1 MKSFEMSDY
10 NLAARLYWWLMMT
23 LGVAAFAWS
32 LYASVTLWTLS
43 NGLSLVALAGGVVL
57 SSLHPVRI
65 PHRQESVTAADVF
78 VFLGAMMLGVPAA
91 VMLAGLD
98 SAVGSLR
105 GSRRVTT
112 LLAAPALASIAGL
125 IAGKVFYL
133 TLAAYAGG
141 NIASYPLGTTPVPLS
156 ALTLAVV
163 AMGFTL
169 YIFNTGLI
177 AGLHALK
184 SRLPVWQF
192 WRDNYLW
199 TSLSF
204 FAAALAA
211 LFVHQAI
218 VNFGPLQVVLGVAI
232 VAATF
237 ATYRVYFER
246 VDEQTRH
253 AAEMSRLHLAT
264 VEALATAIDAK
275 DQTSHFHVRRVQLYA
290 AEMGKLFDLK
300 PDELEALDAGALL
313 HDIGKLAVPDYILNK
328 PGELTAAEFERM
340 KIHTKVGAQIL
351 ERVGFPYPVVPVVL
365 HHHERWDGRGYPHG
379 LRGEQIPLTARL
391 LAVVDA
397 FDTVREERPYR
408 RALSRTEA
416 SSLLQRGA
424 GSHFDPQVVETFLN
438 NLDRFDVSVAA
449 KNLDC
454 YSAIEAGDVRE
465 IVETEIDNAKLEI
478 VPDTAL
484 EILPREVPTAMT
496 ERYEDVSQASHAI
509 ARQSQIRG
517 GDNIDSVTDNLPS
530 ASNVLGGRRVV
541 SRMMQTPPVR
551 SAGVVPS
558 YLDQIRDAHREAH
571 ALYEIARTF
580 GSSLDLQDIVSII
593 VNKVGNVVPFDT
605 CAVYLYDEQSQTATV
620 AHAAG
625 RYADVLKSH
634 IVTSGEGIT
643 GFVLA
648 NRHAVKGSTGHVD
661 PMLDWRDVAL
671 PAGTRFESVMA
682 LPLVRG
688 EQLIGALAV
697 YSFTAE
703 AYTEDHL
710 RLLETVTRLASDA
723 LGNAMHH
730 AEIESNALTDSL
742 TGLPNSRA
750 LHVRFEEESARA
762 RRTGGSF
769 QVVML
774 DLDDFKKVND
784 TFGHKIGDL
793 LLREISGVLSTQMR
807 EYDFLA
813 RYAGDEFVAIVQ
825 DMDIVQINE
834 LRRRIERAVHD
845 FSLHVRG
852 DARARV
858 GISIGAARFPS
869 DGDTLDNLLVAA
881 DAAMYHQ
888 KSHHKQGR
896 PTEAAITLDASDLAS
911 TAIN

>member
-1 MKSFEMSDY
+1 MKSFDMSDY

-23 LGVAAFAWS
+23 LGVAALAWS
-32 LYASVTLWTLS
+32 FYESLTSWTLS

-78 VFLGAMMLGVPAA
+78 VFLGAIMLGVPAA

-105 GSRRVTT
+105 GSRRMATR
-112 LLAAPALASIAGL
+112 LGAPAFASVAGL
-125 IAGKVFYL
+125 VAGKVFYL

-141 NIASYPLGTTPVPLS
+141 NIASYPLGTTDVPLS
-156 ALTLAVV
+156 ALILAVV
-163 AMGFTL
+163 AMGFTHF
-169 YIFNTGLI
+169 IFNTGLI
-177 AGLHALK
+177 AGLQALK
-184 SRLPVWQF
+184 SRRPVWQF

-365 HHHERWDGRGYPHG
+365 HHHERWDGRGYPNG

-408 RALSRTEA
+408 RALSRPEA
-416 SSLLQRGA
+416 SALLQRGA

-438 NLDRFDVSVAA
+438 NIDRFDVSIAA

-465 IVETEIDNAKLEI
+465 TGATKIDNAKL
-478 VPDTAL
+478 DTS
-484 EILPREVPTAMT
+484 PREVPMT
-496 ERYEDVSQASHAI
+496 TEKYDDASQASHAI
-509 ARQSQIRG
+509 ARTSQVHNNHDG
-517 GDNIDSVTDNLPS
+517 GSVTDNLPS
-530 ASNVLGGRRVV
+530 ASNVFGGKRVV
-541 SRMMQTPPVR
+541 SRMMQTNPVR

-605 CAVYLYDEQSQTATV
+605 CAVYLYDEQSQTATA

-634 IVTSGEGIT
+634 VVTSGEGIT

-648 NRHAVKGSTGHVD
+648 NRHAVKGSTGQVD
-661 PMLDWRDVAL
+661 PMLDWRDVEL

-688 EQLIGALAV
+688 EQLIGVLAV

-730 AEIESNALTDSL
+730 AEIESNSLTDSL

-750 LHVRFEEESARA
+750 LHVRFDEEASRA

-793 LLREISGVLSTQMR
+793 MLREISGVLSTQMR

-834 LRRRIERAVHD
+834 LRRRIERAVND

-869 DGDTLDNLLVAA
+869 DGDTLDNVLVAA

-888 KSHHKQGR
+888 KSHHKQGH
-896 PTEAAITLDASDLAS
+896 PTEAAINLDASDFAS

>member
-1 MKSFEMSDY
+1 MKLFEMSDY
-10 NLAARLYWWLMMT
+10 NWTARLYWWLMMP
-23 LGVAAFAWS
+23 LGAAALAWS
-32 LYASVTLWTLS
+32 LYASMSLWTLS
-43 NGLSLVALAGGVVL
+43 NGLSFVALAGGVVL

-65 PHRQESVTAADVF
+65 PHRRDSVTAADAF
-78 VFLGAMMLGVPAA
+78 VFLGAMLLGVPAA
-91 VMLAGLD
+91 VMLAAID
-98 SAVGSLR
+98 SAVGSVR
-105 GSRRVTT
+105 GARRLTT
-112 LLAAPALASIAGL
+112 LLGAPAFAAVAGFL
-125 IAGKVFYL
+125 AGKVFYF
-133 TLAAYAGG
+133 TLE
-141 NIASYPLGTTPVPLS
+141 SYGVVQNPLGTMPISLS
-156 ALTLAVV
+156 ALMLAVV
-163 AMGFTL
+163 AMAL
-169 YIFNTGLI
+169 AHYIVNTGLI

-184 SRLPVWQF
+184 NRRPVWQF

-211 LFVHQAI
+211 LFVYQAI
-218 VNFGPLQVVLGVAI
+218 VNFGPLQVVLGIAI
-232 VAATF
+232 IAATF

-290 AEMGKLFDLK
+290 AGMGKLFDLSAN
-300 PDELEALDAGALL
+300 ELEALDAGALL

-328 PGELTAAEFERM
+328 PGELTPAEFERM
-340 KIHTKVGAQIL
+340 KIHTRVGAQIL
-351 ERVGFPYPVVPVVL
+351 ERVGFPYPVVPIVL
-365 HHHERWDGRGYPHG
+365 HHHERWDGRGYPNG
-379 LRGEQIPLTARL
+379 LRGEQIPLTARI

-408 RALSRTEA
+408 RALSRTQA
-416 SSLLQRGA
+416 SSLLRRGA
-424 GSHFDPQVVETFLN
+424 GSHFDPQVVEAFLN
-438 NLDRFDVSVAA
+438 HIDGFDESIAA

-454 YSAIEAGDVRE
+454 YSSIEAGDIRE
-465 IVETEIDNAKLEI
+465 IVGAETENAKPETSPRD
-478 VPDTAL
+478 VPATMTMEVSGRDA
-484 EILPREVPTAMT
+484 REN
-496 ERYEDVSQASHAI
+496 SHAPHD
-509 ARQSQIRG
+509 ASSVRG
-517 GDNIDSVTDNLPS
+517 GVTDNLPG
-530 ASNVLGGRRVV
+530 ASNVFGGKRVV
-541 SRMMQTPPVR
+541 ASRMMQMPPTR
-551 SAGVVPS
+551 GVNAVPS

-571 ALYEIARTF
+571 SLYEIARTF

-605 CAVYLYDEQSQTATV
+605 CAVYLYDEERATATV

-625 RYADVLKSH
+625 RYADVLDNH

-661 PMLDWRDVAL
+661 PMLDWRDVPL

-682 LPLVRG
+682 LPLIRG
-688 EQLIGALAV
+688 EQLLGALAV
-697 YSFTAE
+697 YSFAAE

-723 LGNAMHH
+723 LANAKHH
-730 AEIESNALTDSL
+730 AEIESNSLTDSL

-750 LHVRFEEESARA
+750 LYLRFEEEASRA

-834 LRRRIERAVHD
+834 LRRRIEHAVGD

-869 DGDTLDNLLVAA
+869 DGDTLDNILVAA

-888 KSHHKQGR
+888 KTHHKQGR
-896 PTEAAITLDASDLAS
+896 PSEPTITLDGGELAS